1 MQLFSATYLPTLPW
15 FYHWLI
21 AYDGCIDVHEHF
33 VKQSFR
39 NRTLILSANGV
50 LPLIIPVKKS
60 EHHTP
65 MLTMGIENDF
75 KWQHQHWQAIQSAYQ
90 SAPYF
95 EHYAPQ
101 LQPFY
106 TMPYPNLID
115 WNLDLL
121 KLCLR
126 LMRVNKPIVTSN
138 QYIVSETPLH
148 DYRLHISPK
157 RELAPATKPYLQVFA
172 EKFPFAPN
180 LSILDLLFNHGP
192 RWNNFLQ
199 IP

>member
-1 MQLFSATYLPTLPW
+1 MQLFSAAYLPTLPW
-15 FYHWLI
+15 FYHWLT
-21 AYDGCIDVHEHF
+21 ANDCCIDVHEHF

-50 LPLIIPVKKS
+50 LPLVIPVKKS

-65 MLTMGIENDF
+65 MVFMRMENDF

-95 EHYAPQ
+95 EHYGPQ
-101 LQPFY
+101 LQTFY
-106 TMPYPNLID
+106 ETPYTNLVD

-126 LMRVNKPIVTSN
+126 LMRVHKPIVTSN
-138 QYIVSETPLH
+138 HYMVSEIPFQ
-148 DYRLHISPK
+148 DYRVLISPK
-157 RELAPATKPYLQVFA
+157 RELAPVTKPYLQVFT

-192 RWNNFLQ
+192 RWNNYLQ
-199 IP
+199 IS

>member
-1 MQLFSATYLPTLPW
+1 MQPFSLTYLPTLPW
-15 FYHWLI
+15 IFYWLQ
-21 AYDGCIDVHEHF
+21 APHACIDVHEHF

-50 LPLIIPVKKS
+50 LPLIIPVKKN

-65 MLTMGIENDF
+65 MLGMRIENDF

-95 EHYAPQ
+95 EHYAPYFEK
-101 LQPFY
+101 LYIKHY
-106 TMPYPNLID
+106 TLLVE

-121 KLCLR
+121 SVCL
-126 LMRVNKPIVTSN
+126 LLLKINKPIETSTE
-138 QYIVSETPLH
+138 YVSGVMPES
-148 DYRLHISPK
+148 DYRIMLSPK
-157 RELAPATKPYLQVFA
+157 ILLEPITKPYLQVFT
-172 EKFPFAPN
+172 EKYPFAPN

-192 RWNNFLQ
+192 RWNDYLKIN
-199 IP
+199 